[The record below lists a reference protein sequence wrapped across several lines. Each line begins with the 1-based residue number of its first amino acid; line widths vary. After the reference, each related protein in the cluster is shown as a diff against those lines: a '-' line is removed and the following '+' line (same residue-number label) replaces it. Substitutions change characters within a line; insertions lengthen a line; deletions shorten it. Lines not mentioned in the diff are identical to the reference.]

1 MASCAL
7 YKKDEFACLNCPYD
21 ECIKDLDARKAKNKR
36 IAKDEKYVIS
46 LMEKKERNK
55 ENGARWRAKN
65 PEKAKYSARKSDRKK
80 RANQGIAKRI
90 GYATIN
96 GKRTLMFEG
105 AGEYRYF
112 CLQEGEYFEFTVNEM
127 IGKWLHGEE
136 NMILK
141 TPKIPKSE
149 YLKEY
154 RKRKKAEAAKRKEEV
169 KREFESYLNEEM
181 KKYPLGFNPYQE

>member
-1 MASCAL
+1 
-7 YKKDEFACLNCPYD
+7 
-21 ECIKDLDARKAKNKR
+21 
-36 IAKDEKYVIS
+36 
-46 LMEKKERNK
+46 
-55 ENGARWRAKN
+55 
-65 PEKAKYSARKSDRKK
+65 
-80 RANQGIAKRI
+80 
-90 GYATIN
+90 
-96 GKRTLMFEG
+96 
-105 AGEYRYF
+105 
-112 CLQEGEYFEFTVNEM
+112 M

-154 RKRKKAEAAKRKEEV
+154 RKRKKAEATKRKEEV

>member
-1 MASCAL
+1 MGRCTL
-7 YKKDEFACLNCPYD
+7 YNKDEFACLNCPYD
-21 ECIKDLDARKAKNKR
+21 ECIKDMDARRSKKKR
-36 IAKDEKYVIS
+36 IVKDEKYMLS

-55 ENGARWRAKN
+55 ETGARWRANN
-65 PEKAKYSARKSDRKK
+65 PEKATFTSRKSARKK
-80 RANQGIAKRI
+80 RANQGTARKI
-90 GYATIN
+90 GYAMIN
-96 GKRTLMFEG
+96 GKRTLMYEG
-105 AGEYRYF
+105 TGEYKYYCF
-112 CLQEGEYFEFTVNEM
+112 HEDGYFEFTVNEM

-136 NMILK
+136 NMIMK

>member
-1 MASCAL
+1 M
-7 YKKDEFACLNCPYD
+7 Y
-21 ECIKDLDARKAKNKR
+21 
-36 IAKDEKYVIS
+36 
-46 LMEKKERNK
+46 
-55 ENGARWRAKN
+55 
-65 PEKAKYSARKSDRKK
+65 
-80 RANQGIAKRI
+80 
-90 GYATIN
+90 
-96 GKRTLMFEG
+96 EG